1 MTDFHDQ
8 LFTSTLNGDL
18 EGLSRILAQGADPR
32 HNNSLPICLAAEN
45 GHAECVK
52 LLIPLSDPKSRDSM
66 ALVLAATSGH
76 AECVRLLIPVSDPEA
91 NASNAL
97 RWAAINGHAECVKLL
112 IPASGPLLDNKKA
125 LAAALKCGNA
135 DTLSHMLASEPLLFD
150 GQDLFAH
157 QEAAIANGHAE
168 LALLLCSHIEQQA
181 LAVLLPSS
189 TSNDNLLSRNR
200 L

>member
-1 MTDFHDQ
+1 MTDFHDE
-8 LFTSTLNGDL
+8 LFTSTVNGDL
-18 EGLSRILAQGADPR
+18 ESLRIILALGADPR
-32 HNNSLPICLAAEN
+32 HNNSLPISLAAEN

-52 LLIPLSDPKSRDSM
+52 LLIPLSDPKSRDSL

-91 NASNAL
+91 NSSNAL
-97 RWAAINGHAECVKLL
+97 RWAAVNGHAECVKLL
-112 IPASGPLLDNKKA
+112 IPASGPLLQNKTV
-125 LAAALKCGNA
+125 LAAAMTCGNA
-135 DTLSHMLASEPLLFD
+135 ETLSHMLASEPLLLD

-157 QEAAIANGHAE
+157 QDAAIANGHAE

-181 LAVLLPSS
+181 LSGLLSAS
-189 TSNDNLLSRNR
+189 TSNDNSMSRNR